1 MGGSGGVTP
10 AGQQYC
16 LKWNNH
22 QNNLLRVFSRLL
34 GQEQFTDVV
43 VAAEGRHVKCHKV
56 SNVNGGL
63 NLIFFSFQMIL
74 SACSSYFEQLF
85 INFNEPHQVVIL
97 KDTSFADIVAI
108 VEFMYKGE
116 INVSQVNLRQLAA
129 FIANLA
135 IVPTH
140 MGQGSPPKSI
150 VLLRQNQ
157 RLHLWSK
164 CLHHIMWI
172 LIDANFCCQIL
183 RAPGQSWLKF

>member
-63 NLIFFSFQMIL
+63 NFIIFYFQMIL

-116 INVSQVNLRQLAA
+116 INVSQVGKRRGGLEPSGNLKFA
-129 FIANLA
+129 FANSA
-135 IVPTH
+135 IVPRCKLIWVK
-140 MGQGSPPKSI
+140 GPSKSI
-150 VLLRQNQ
+150 V
-157 RLHLWSK
+157 
-164 CLHHIMWI
+164 
-172 LIDANFCCQIL
+172 
-183 RAPGQSWLKF
+183 

>member
-1 MGGSGGVTP
+1 
-10 AGQQYC
+10 
-16 LKWNNH
+16 
-22 QNNLLRVFSRLL
+22 
-34 GQEQFTDVV
+34 
-43 VAAEGRHVKCHKV
+43 
-56 SNVNGGL
+56 
-63 NLIFFSFQMIL
+63 MIL

-135 IVPTH
+135 IVPRCQLIWVR
-140 MGQGSPPKSI
+140 G
-150 VLLRQNQ
+150 LLQNLLFCCV
-157 RLHLWSK
+157 RTSG
-164 CLHHIMWI
+164 CIFGLHHIMWI

-183 RAPGQSWLKF
+183 RALGQSWLKF

>member
-56 SNVNGGL
+56 SNVNGRL
-63 NLIFFSFQMIL
+63 NFIFFSFQMIL

-116 INVSQVNLRQLAA
+116 INVSQVGKRRGGLEPSGNMKFA
-129 FIANLA
+129 FANSA
-135 IVPTH
+135 IVPWCKLIWVK
-140 MGQGSPPKSI
+140 SPSKSI
-150 VLLRQNQ
+150 V
-157 RLHLWSK
+157 
-164 CLHHIMWI
+164 
-172 LIDANFCCQIL
+172 
-183 RAPGQSWLKF
+183 

>member
-1 MGGSGGVTP
+1 MGT

-116 INVSQVNLRQLAA
+116 INVSQVGKRGGGLEPSGSLGFALQ
-129 FIANLA
+129 IANSA
-135 IVPTH
+135 ILQRCQLIWVR
-140 MGQGSPPKSI
+140 GASKSI
-150 VLLRQNQ
+150 V
-157 RLHLWSK
+157 
-164 CLHHIMWI
+164 
-172 LIDANFCCQIL
+172 
-183 RAPGQSWLKF
+183 WL

>member
-1 MGGSGGVTP
+1 MVETMGGSGGVGT

-56 SNVNGGL
+56 SNVKTADKIL
-63 NLIFFSFQMIL
+63 CSPFQMIL

-116 INVSQVNLRQLAA
+116 INVSQVRSQERRRPSA
-129 FIANLA
+129 FRELGFCIANSA
-135 IVPTH
+135 IVTRWCQLIWVR
-140 MGQGSPPKSI
+140 GVPPKSI
-150 VLLRQNQ
+150 V
-157 RLHLWSK
+157 
-164 CLHHIMWI
+164 
-172 LIDANFCCQIL
+172 
-183 RAPGQSWLKF
+183 WL

>member
-1 MGGSGGVTP
+1 MVETMGGNGGGVTP

-56 SNVNGGL
+56 SNVNTADKIL
-63 NLIFFSFQMIL
+63 CSPFQMIL

-116 INVSQVNLRQLAA
+116 INVSQVRSQERRRPSA
-129 FIANLA
+129 FWELGFCIANSA
-135 IVPTH
+135 IVTRCQLIWVR
-140 MGQGSPPKSI
+140 GVPPKSI
-150 VLLRQNQ
+150 V
-157 RLHLWSK
+157 
-164 CLHHIMWI
+164 
-172 LIDANFCCQIL
+172 
-183 RAPGQSWLKF
+183 WL